1 MNVASISPPVSLF
14 TRNVIVPSFPSL
26 NSPALPVAMPGDA
39 SEPSETTAE
48 AVTRAIRAARRNTIP
63 FFPDIM

>member
-1 MNVASISPPVSLF
+1 M
-14 TRNVIVPSFPSL
+14 VPSFPSL